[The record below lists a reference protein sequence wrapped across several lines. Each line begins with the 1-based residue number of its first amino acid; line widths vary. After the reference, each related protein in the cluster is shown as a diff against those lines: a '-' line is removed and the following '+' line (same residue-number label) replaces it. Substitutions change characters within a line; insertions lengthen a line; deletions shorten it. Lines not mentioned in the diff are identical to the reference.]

1 MENQLIADATATT
14 KATTNKINPAK
25 EITFIAELC
34 SATVADN
41 GNTVLTLAK
50 PDGTIEELWVNEG
63 FWAKLSNR
71 IKEGDYL
78 SVKAEKRVAGKTT
91 YLDNDDELQFH
102 TKDGIGFKGASKVSK
117 SLFDRDIPANLADID
132 LITTA
137 VPEAMNAIASYLGAT
152 RSAQIRG

>member
-14 KATTNKINPAK
+14 KVNATKSNPAK
-25 EITFIAELC
+25 EISFIAELC

-50 PDGTIEELWVNEG
+50 PNGDIEEMWVNEK
-63 FWAKLSNR
+63 FWDKLSVR

-78 SVKAEKRVAGKTT
+78 SVKCEQRVADKTT
-91 YLDNDDELQFH
+91 YLDSNDDLQFH
-102 TKDGIGFKGASKVSK
+102 TKSGLGFRGASKVSK
-117 SLFDRDIPANLADID
+117 SMFDRDIPANMNDID

-137 VPEAMNAIASYLGAT
+137 VPEAMNAIAQYLGTT
-152 RSAQIRG
+152 RAAQIKG